1 MNTEEEHESEYT
13 IYEYFPQ
20 NTSTGEEF
28 KVGEIISD
36 NDDDFSL
43 NVPIKWWRSN
53 KVTLKT
59 LPVSMANL

>member
-20 NTSTGEEF
+20 NTQTGEEYT
-28 KVGEIISD
+28 VEEIISD

-43 NVPIKWWRSN
+43 NDGFEVGSYLDEDDEI
-53 KVTLKT
+53 T
-59 LPVSMANL
+59 